1 MFLGEGLP
9 SSRPTDIGPPLYS
22 IPTFADWFV
31 INASVVVL
39 PDPWNL
45 CSVSGLGV
53 GVGVEMDDPVA
64 CVLSLLGI
72 AGVGDLALS
81 FCPWLTFAVA
91 VIWLSLVG
99 AGVAATVVGILVA
112 VGSGVDLS
120 ETDVLPSLP
129 HPVRISI
136 KTVDS
141 FSIVSTDL
149 FIWIGVTK
157 SEQNLRSS
165 PSVLAVLSRF
175 LSSQAP
181 HHKLQS
187 YVVRVEGLEDV
198 NSMGTQEI
206 L

>member
-39 PDPWNL
+39 SDPWNL
-45 CSVSGLGV
+45 CSISGLGV
-53 GVGVEMDDPVA
+53 GVGVEMDDPIA
-64 CVLSLLGI
+64 CVLSIPGI
-72 AGVGDLALS
+72 AGVGDVALS

-99 AGVAATVVGILVA
+99 AGVAATLVGILVA
-112 VGSGVDLS
+112 VGLGVDLS
-120 ETDVLPSLP
+120 ETDVLPSPP
-129 HPVRISI
+129 HPVRINI

-141 FSIVSTDL
+141 FNIVSADL
-149 FIWIGVTK
+149 FMWIGVTK
-157 SEQNLRSS
+157 SELNLRSC
-165 PSVLAVLSRF
+165 PSVLAALSPF

-187 YVVRVEGLEDV
+187 CVVRVEGLEGV
-198 NSMGTQEI
+198 SSMGIPEI